1 MPSWYINSIEISG
14 GFLAGL
20 TIALPKGLTCI
31 IGPRGSGKTTLAES
45 LRYAMA
51 GSTGI
56 SKAGQKAMATEVAP
70 SVITVNTSS
79 DGDTPGYIITRSSKN
94 VVSLST
100 IGGIGVSAVDL
111 DRRTFLPLDGYSS
124 IEIEEL
130 ADETDGEKR
139 RALIDELKWDDIQSA
154 NYRIAD
160 IRRQLD
166 ANADQIKR
174 TRDSISDI
182 GERIEEVGDARS
194 RLAALPI
201 SDIDSEA
208 VDLLAAVEQKKCNE
222 RERVSIQARLDTL
235 KQLQSDFT
243 SLSDRLST
251 AAARPLATE
260 GSSNA
265 SILEKIDQRAGK
277 VAKDVSIDI
286 SKIIEMLHAE
296 EALVQLTS
304 TELAAAHAEHSQ
316 LCAQLEA
323 KNIAAS
329 QAIQDRAKAEQAVAS
344 LTELESEYRYSQDLL
359 QSTLESRKSLRAK
372 YLEGKDGISAIREQ
386 VVQKLQSEIGET
398 VRVQLSRSADSGRY
412 QQFLAEGLRG
422 ARVRNQEDIVNGL
435 LRLRPEQL
443 AQIILERDYAELE
456 ILLELGAERSR
467 KVLDAFVDNVN
478 PFELE
483 LVPIEDRVLIELN
496 IGSFENPIY
505 KEASGLS
512 RGQKCTALLPLLL
525 ARRSTPLL
533 IDQPEDNLDNH
544 FIFETVVDAVHRLKS
559 QRQMIFITHNAN
571 IPVLAEA
578 DLVVVLN
585 SDGRTGS
592 IEKSGTLDDCK
603 QHIMDLL
610 EGGSEAFEKRRQRYA
625 R

>member
-1 MPSWYINSIEISG
+1 
-14 GFLAGL
+14 
-20 TIALPKGLTCI
+20 
-31 IGPRGSGKTTLAES
+31 
-45 LRYAMA
+45 
-51 GSTGI
+51 
-56 SKAGQKAMATEVAP
+56 MATEVAP